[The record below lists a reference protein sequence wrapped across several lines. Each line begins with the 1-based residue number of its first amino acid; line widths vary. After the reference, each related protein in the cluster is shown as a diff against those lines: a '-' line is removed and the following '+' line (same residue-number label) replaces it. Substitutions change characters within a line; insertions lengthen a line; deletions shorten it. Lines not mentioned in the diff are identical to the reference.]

1 VGPEMSSSDAK
12 QEPLSPMSA
21 FFAGLRASYMSVFV
35 FVLVGTYVG
44 MAALAQEYGFSLGWL
59 MASTVLVWAGPS
71 QVILIS
77 ALGTGATLVET
88 AIAVGLSCVRFLPM
102 VVALLPLMRGPRT
115 RTRDLLLPAHFTA
128 ASMWVESFRLLPG
141 VPPERRVI
149 YCNGLGVGFMSCA
162 LLGCIIGYFLTAS
175 LPPLLTAAM
184 LFLTPMSFLISTARN
199 ARTLADRSA
208 LALGLII
215 LPLLV
220 YADVGLDL
228 MWTGIIAGTA
238 AYGIHRWRGAR
249 P

>member
-1 VGPEMSSSDAK
+1 MSDAHPEMPSG
-12 QEPLSPMSA
+12 LSV
-21 FFAGLRASYMSVFV
+21 FLAGLRASFLSVFV

-44 MAALAQEYGFSLGWL
+44 IAALAQDYGFSLAWV

-77 ALGTGATLVET
+77 ALGAGATLLET

-102 VVALLPLMRGPRT
+102 VVALLPLMRGPKT
-115 RTRDLLLPAHFTA
+115 RTYDLLLPAHFTA

-141 VPPERRVI
+141 VPPERRVV
-149 YCNGLGVGFMSCA
+149 YCNGLGVGFMLCA
-162 LLGCIIGYFLTAS
+162 LVGCIIGYFLTAS

-199 ARTLADRSA
+199 ARSLADRLA
-208 LALGLII
+208 LALGLAI

-220 YADVGLDL
+220 YADIGLDL

-238 AYGIHRWRGAR
+238 AYGVHRLRGHWRGA
-249 P
+249 PP

>member
-1 VGPEMSSSDAK
+1 MSSETKSETPTA
-12 QEPLSPMSA
+12 LSA
-21 FFAGLRASYMSVFV
+21 FLAGLRASFLSVFV

-44 MAALAQEYGFSLGWL
+44 IAALAQDYGFSLAWV

-77 ALGTGATLVET
+77 ALGGGATLLET

-102 VVALLPLMRGPRT
+102 VVALLPLMRGPKT
-115 RTRDLLLPAHFTA
+115 RTHDLLLPAHFTA

-141 VPPERRVI
+141 VPPERRVS
-149 YCNGLGVGFMSCA
+149 YCNGLGVGFMLCA
-162 LLGCIIGYFLTAS
+162 LAGCVIGYFLTAS

-199 ARTLADRSA
+199 ARSLADRLA
-208 LALGLII
+208 LALGLAI

-220 YADVGLDL
+220 LAGIGLDL
-228 MWTGIIAGTA
+228 MWTGIIAGTI
-238 AYGIHRWRGAR
+238 AYGVHRLRGHWRGGR

>member
-1 VGPEMSSSDAK
+1 MSSDASP
-12 QEPLSPMSA
+12 EPLSVWSA
-21 FFAGLRASYMSVFV
+21 FFAGLGASYRSVFV

-44 MAALAQEYGFSLGWL
+44 LAALAQDYGFSLAWL
-59 MASTVLVWAGPS
+59 LASTVLVWAGPS

-102 VVALLPLMRGPRT
+102 VVALVPQMRGPRT
-115 RTRDLLLPAHFTA
+115 RTHELLLPAHFTA
-128 ASMWVESFRLLPG
+128 ASMWVEAFRLLPA
-141 VPPERRVI
+141 VPPERRVVF
-149 YCNGLGVGFMSCA
+149 CNGLGVGFMSCA
-162 LLGCIIGYFLTAS
+162 LIGCIIGYFLTAS
-175 LPPLLTAAM
+175 LPPLLTAAL

-199 ARTLADRSA
+199 ARSLADRLA

-220 YADVGLDL
+220 HADIGLDL

-238 AYGIHRWRGAR
+238 AYGVHRLRGHLRGAR
-249 P
+249 R